1 MVRYLQVFNLKRR
14 SKMKKKM
21 NVNIVIDGIFTTTKS
36 EFAKDAVMFEEMINE
51 LRYVMDRNS
60 LLSNIGVSWK
70 RGGRT

>member
-1 MVRYLQVFNLKRR
+1 MKK
-14 SKMKKKM
+14 KMKKKM

-51 LRYVMDRNS
+51 LRYVMYRNS